1 MAVCKQ
7 KRTGKNTAEYHVVK
21 EHYSDLVSELQHN
34 LLTAAAEF
42 FSCYLIPD
50 TEVENANNQA
60 AKLFSRATS
69 LMMVVLSS
77 IEHDPTKFVTLTS
90 TLQKVGLSHIAS
102 RLTTSMREHCNPTGE
117 LNEIPSDVTD
127 SQDSRQANGGVPPPT
142 RSSATFQEVQHQDSS
157 EGGVVLKSTSRGGE
171 ASVKDLAYSDD
182 QSVFT
187 TDGDFHGSGDTS
199 GPVDGCS
206 IHTLP
211 VAGIDDESCAPVEL
225 SARRVNLEDSN
236 ERVVV
241 TPSGSFTLLDH
252 GSEAYRR
259 HHQYQMEIANLEKVK
274 KQQEAEIDCLK
285 VQHNLKDSEL
295 SRLRGEM
302 GKKSEEIYR
311 IVKERDDT
319 IEKLKS
325 DQAEKDSLIER
336 LRIEKADIEAR
347 ICGLK
352 KECAE
357 AVKNQK
363 IAEERAAAVEKEFE
377 EKEKSLNKQLE
388 ELREKECKMLLELQ
402 TIKTKLA
409 EANGEKLKE
418 MQELKDRNHELELIE
433 AKLQYEVKNQE
444 LLKEMELMKTQKE
457 LAESRQKCAETELEG
472 LRQKFKNQKNWKI
485 LLKILIC
492 SYVIYNTLLGYKSH
506 F

>member
-1 MAVCKQ
+1 MAVCEK
-7 KRTGKNTAEYHVVK
+7 KRTGKNTPEYHVVK
-21 EHYSDLVSELQHN
+21 EHYSDLVSELQYN
-34 LLTAAAEF
+34 LLTVAAEF

-50 TEVENANNQA
+50 TEVQNANNQA
-60 AKLFSRATS
+60 LESFSRATN

-90 TLQKVGLSHIAS
+90 TLQKVGLSDIAS
-102 RLTTSMREHCNPTGE
+102 RLTTSMEEHYNPTGKSD
-117 LNEIPSDVTD
+117 EIPSYVRD
-127 SQDSRQANGGVPPPT
+127 SQDRKQANGGVPPPT

-157 EGGVVLKSTSRGGE
+157 DSGVVLKSTSSGGE
-171 ASVKDLAYSDD
+171 ASVKDSAYSDD

-211 VAGIDDESCAPVEL
+211 VAGIDEEALAPVEQ
-225 SARRVNLEDSN
+225 SARGANLEDSN
-236 ERVVV
+236 EKVVV
-241 TPSGSFTLLDH
+241 TSSGSFTMILDH

-259 HHQYQMEIANLEKVK
+259 HHQYQMEIATLEKVM

-285 VQHNLKDSEL
+285 VQHNLKESEL
-295 SRLRGEM
+295 SRLRDEM
-302 GKKSEEIYR
+302 GKKSEEKDR

-336 LRIEKADIEAR
+336 LRIEKADIEVR

-352 KECAE
+352 KERAE

-363 IAEERAAAVEKEFE
+363 IAEERAAAVEKEFR
-377 EKEKSLNKQLE
+377 EKERSFNKQLE
-388 ELREKECKMLLELQ
+388 ELREKEYKMLLELQ
-402 TIKTKLA
+402 TIKTKVA
-409 EANGEKLKE
+409 EVNCEQLKV
-418 MQELKDRNHELELIE
+418 MMELKDRIHELELSE
-433 AKLQYEVKNQE
+433 VKLRYEVKNRD
-444 LLKEMELMKTQKE
+444 LLIKEMELMKTQKE
-457 LAESRQKCAETELEG
+457 LAESRQECAEMELEG
-472 LRQKFKNQKNWKI
+472 LRQTLKKQK
-485 LLKILIC
+485 LE
-492 SYVIYNTLLGYKSH
+492 NTA
-506 F
+506 